1 MQVPDP
7 LVRPCLLWTDHGRKD
22 VKLSEMAGLGDRAGV
37 SVADFGRLLL
47 RSAGPLIRIAEL
59 CLAALIAFLLA
70 RLVWI
75 AVEPGGAVMGVQ
87 PMGEAFRQAPGGAA
101 PALTGDMSLLTTFDP
116 FNRDGVVADVVQ
128 DAPET
133 KLNLVLKGVRA
144 SADGTGVAMIVMPN
158 NRLSIF
164 APGETILDGVVLDRV
179 YGDRVTLRK
188 DGQIEALL
196 MSSGVDRLSVLS
208 SPGDPA
214 PKVTGTRQDSDDALI
229 STTASDF
236 LANLVINP
244 VHRGQDFVG
253 YEIGSRG
260 DPAMLERSGLKAG
273 DIILSVDGIAVG
285 ATGPGELA
293 MKLSSSR
300 KVRLR
305 LDRDGRQVDQIFTL
319 PENP

>member
-1 MQVPDP
+1 
-7 LVRPCLLWTDHGRKD
+7 
-22 VKLSEMAGLGDRAGV
+22 MAGFGDRTGV
-37 SVADFGRLLL
+37 SVADVWRLLL
-47 RSAGPLIRIAEL
+47 RSAGPLIRIGEL
-59 CLAALIAFLLA
+59 CLAALIAFFLA

-87 PMGEAFRQAPGGAA
+87 PMGEVFRQAPGGVS
-101 PALTGDMSLLTTFDP
+101 PALSGDMSLLTTFNP
-116 FNRDGVVADVVQ
+116 FAREGVVADVVQ

-144 SADGTGVAMIVMPN
+144 SADGTGVAMIVTPN
-158 NRLSIF
+158 NRLNIF

-196 MSSGVDRLSVLS
+196 MSSGADRLSVLS
-208 SPGDPA
+208 SPDDPA
-214 PKVTGTRQDSDDALI
+214 PKASTNSAAGDDGLI

-236 LANLVINP
+236 LANLAINP
-244 VHRGQDFVG
+244 VHRGQEFTG
-253 YEIGSRG
+253 YEINSRG
-260 DPAMLERSGLKAG
+260 DAALLERSGLKPG
-273 DIILSVDGIAVG
+273 DIVLSVDGVSIA
-285 ATGPGELA
+285 TIGPGDLA

-305 LDRDGRQVDQIFTL
+305 LDRDGRQIDQIFTL
-319 PENP
+319 PETP

>member
-1 MQVPDP
+1 M
-7 LVRPCLLWTDHGRKD
+7 
-22 VKLSEMAGLGDRAGV
+22 SETAGFGDRTGL

-47 RSAGPLIRIAEL
+47 RSAGPLIRIAEI

-87 PMGEAFRQAPGGAA
+87 PMGEVFRQSPGGAST
-101 PALTGDMSLLTTFDP
+101 ALTGDMSLLTTLDP
-116 FNRDGVVADVVQ
+116 FNRGGAVADLVQ
-128 DAPET
+128 EAPET

-188 DGQIEALL
+188 NGQIEALL
-196 MSSGVDRLSVLS
+196 MSSGADRLSVLS
-208 SPGDPA
+208 SPDDPVPQVNGTSSAGDD
-214 PKVTGTRQDSDDALI
+214 GLI
-229 STTASDF
+229 STTATDF

-253 YEIGSRG
+253 YEISSRG
-260 DPAMLERSGLKAG
+260 NAALLERSGLKPG
-273 DIILSVDGIAVG
+273 DIVISVDGVSIG

-293 MKLSSSR
+293 MKLSSSQ

-305 LDRDGRQVDQIFTL
+305 IDRDGRQVDQIFTL

>member
-1 MQVPDP
+1 
-7 LVRPCLLWTDHGRKD
+7 
-22 VKLSEMAGLGDRAGV
+22 MAGLGDRTGL

-47 RSAGPLIRIAEL
+47 RSAGPLIRVAEI
-59 CLAALIAFLLA
+59 CLIALIAFLLA

-87 PMGEAFRQAPGGAA
+87 PMGDVFRQAPGGGAA
-101 PALTGDMSLLTTFDP
+101 PVLSGNMSLLTTLDP
-116 FNRDGVVADVVQ
+116 FNRGSIAADIVQ
-128 DAPET
+128 EAPET

-144 SADGTGVAMIVMPN
+144 SANGTGVAMIVMPN
-158 NRLSIF
+158 NRLNIF
-164 APGETILDGVVLDRV
+164 APGEIILDGVVLDRV

-196 MSSGVDRLSVLS
+196 MSSGADRLSVLS
-208 SPGDPA
+208 SPHDTEPKTSGGGQVVGD
-214 PKVTGTRQDSDDALI
+214 DLI
-229 STTASDF
+229 STTATDF

-244 VHRGQDFVG
+244 VHRGSDFVG
-253 YEIGSRG
+253 YEIGSR
-260 DPAMLERSGLKAG
+260 DDTALLERSGLKPG
-273 DIILSVDGIAVG
+273 DIVLSVDGVSIG
-285 ATGPGELA
+285 ATAPGELA

-305 LDRDGRQVDQIFTL
+305 IDRDGRQIDQIFTL

>member
-1 MQVPDP
+1 
-7 LVRPCLLWTDHGRKD
+7 
-22 VKLSEMAGLGDRAGV
+22 MAGFGDRTGV

-47 RSAGPLIRIAEL
+47 RSAGPLIRIAEIL
-59 CLAALIAFLLA
+59 LAALLAFLLA

-75 AVEPGGAVMGVQ
+75 AVEPGGAVMESQ
-87 PMGEAFRQAPGGAA
+87 SMGEVFRQASGNASPVIA
-101 PALTGDMSLLTTFDP
+101 GDMSLLTTFDP
-116 FNRDGVVADVVQ
+116 FNRGGVATDIVQ

-158 NRLSIF
+158 NRLNIF

-196 MSSGVDRLSVLS
+196 MSSGADRLAVLS
-208 SPGDPA
+208 SPDDPA
-214 PKVTGTRQDSDDALI
+214 RRVSGTKADSDDTLI
-229 STTASDF
+229 STTATDF
-236 LANLVINP
+236 LANLAINP

-253 YEIGSRG
+253 YEISSRG
-260 DPAMLERSGLKAG
+260 DAALLERSGLRPG
-273 DIILSVDGIAVG
+273 DIILSVDGVAIG
-285 ATGPGELA
+285 ATGPGDLA
-293 MKLSSSR
+293 MKLSSSK

-305 LDRDGRQVDQIFTL
+305 IDREGRQVDQIFTL

>member
-1 MQVPDP
+1 
-7 LVRPCLLWTDHGRKD
+7 
-22 VKLSEMAGLGDRAGV
+22 MAGFGDRTGL

-47 RSAGPLIRIAEL
+47 RSAGPLIRVAEI
-59 CLAALIAFLLA
+59 CLIALIAFLLA

-87 PMGEAFRQAPGGAA
+87 PMGDVFRQAPGGDA
-101 PALTGDMSLLTTFDP
+101 PALSGNMSLLTTFDP
-116 FNRDGVVADVVQ
+116 FNRGGVVADIVQ
-128 DAPET
+128 EAPET

-144 SADGTGVAMIVMPN
+144 SANGTGVAMIVMPN
-158 NRLSIF
+158 NRLNIF

-196 MSSGVDRLSVLS
+196 MSSGADRLSVLS
-208 SPGDPA
+208 SPGDIK
-214 PKVTGTRQDSDDALI
+214 PKTSGGSQAAGDDLI
-229 STTASDF
+229 STTATDF

-244 VHRGQDFVG
+244 VHRGSDFVG
-253 YEIGSRG
+253 YEISSRG
-260 DPAMLERSGLKAG
+260 DAALLERSGLKPG
-273 DIILSVDGIAVG
+273 DIVLSVDGVSIG
-285 ATGPGELA
+285 ATAPGELA

-305 LDRDGRQVDQIFTL
+305 IDRDGRQVDQIFTL

>member
-1 MQVPDP
+1 MLIGGSAVENIRRG
-7 LVRPCLLWTDHGRKD
+7 LVRFAGPAIMVTEVLL
-22 VKLSEMAGLGDRAGV
+22 VAGLAV
-37 SVADFGRLLL
+37 
-47 RSAGPLIRIAEL
+47 I
-59 CLAALIAFLLA
+59 LAKAAWLIADS
-70 RLVWI
+70 
-75 AVEPGGAVMGVQ
+75 GGAVSGQ
-87 PMGEAFRQAPGGAA
+87 PPPVLPSQGAGAPERQIIA
-101 PALTGDMSLLTTFDP
+101 GDMSLLKTLDP
-116 FNRDGVVADVVQ
+116 FNRGGEVADIVQ

-196 MSSGVDRLSVLS
+196 MSSGGDRLSVLS

-214 PKVTGTRQDSDDALI
+214 PRVSGSSASSDDGLI
-229 STTASDF
+229 STTATDF
-236 LANLVINP
+236 LANLAINP

-253 YEIGSRG
+253 YEITSRG
-260 DPAMLERSGLKAG
+260 DAALLERSGLKPG
-273 DIILSVDGIAVG
+273 DIVLSVDGVAIG

-305 LDRDGRQVDQIFTL
+305 IDRDGRQVDQIFTL

>member
-1 MQVPDP
+1 
-7 LVRPCLLWTDHGRKD
+7 
-22 VKLSEMAGLGDRAGV
+22 MAGLGDRTGL

-47 RSAGPLIRIAEL
+47 RSAGPLIRVAEI
-59 CLAALIAFLLA
+59 CLIALIAFLLA

-87 PMGEAFRQAPGGAA
+87 PMGDVFRQAPGGGDA
-101 PALTGDMSLLTTFDP
+101 PALSGNMSLLTTLDP
-116 FNRDGVVADVVQ
+116 FNRGGVVADIVQ
-128 DAPET
+128 EAPET

-144 SADGTGVAMIVMPN
+144 SANGTGVAMIVMPN

-196 MSSGVDRLSVLS
+196 MSSGADRLSVLS
-208 SPGDPA
+208 SPGDIKPNTSGGGQA
-214 PKVTGTRQDSDDALI
+214 ASDDLI
-229 STTASDF
+229 STTATDF

-244 VHRGQDFVG
+244 VHRGSDFVG

-260 DPAMLERSGLKAG
+260 DAALLERSGLMPG
-273 DIILSVDGIAVG
+273 DIVLSVDGVSVG
-285 ATGPGELA
+285 ATAPGELA

-305 LDRDGRQVDQIFTL
+305 IDRDGRQVDQIFTL

>member
-1 MQVPDP
+1 MLTGGSAVENI
-7 LVRPCLLWTDHGRKD
+7 RRGLLRFAGPSIMVTE
-22 VKLSEMAGLGDRAGV
+22 VLLIAGLAVILAKIGW
-37 SVADFGRLLL
+37 
-47 RSAGPLIRIAEL
+47 LI
-59 CLAALIAFLLA
+59 
-70 RLVWI
+70 
-75 AVEPGGAVMGVQ
+75 VEPGGAVLGQQ
-87 PMGEAFRQAPGGAA
+87 PMVLRSNVDGE
-101 PALTGDMSLLTTFDP
+101 PAGKTLVGDMTLLVTSNPFSLMAEP
-116 FNRDGVVADVVQ
+116 VEDVQ
-128 DAPET
+128 EAPET
-133 KLNLVLKGVRA
+133 NLNLVLKGVRA

-196 MSSGVDRLSVLS
+196 MSSGADRLSVLS
-208 SPGDPA
+208 SPGDPEPRTSGSNA
-214 PKVTGTRQDSDDALI
+214 AGDDGLI

-236 LANLVINP
+236 LANLAINP

-253 YEIGSRG
+253 YEISSRG
-260 DPAMLERSGLKAG
+260 DAALLELSGLKSG
-273 DIILSVDGIAVG
+273 DIILSVDGVSIG

-305 LDRDGRQVDQIFTL
+305 IDRNGRQIDQIFTL